1 MAPDADDLRARIES
15 IGAGSTDQMLPL
27 VYAELKQLAERR
39 LRSEPAGQTLHATAL
54 VHEAYLRVLGPDGI
68 DAAGWDGR
76 GHFFAAVAEAMRRI
90 LVDRAR
96 ARGAAKRGGG
106 WKRIDLDLSRVAIDE
121 VPSEF
126 LDLDAA
132 LTRLA
137 AEAPEK
143 AELVRLRFF
152 AGLTLPQVA
161 QLLGISVATA
171 DRRWSYARAWLFA
184 ALEGEL

>member
-1 MAPDADDLRARIES
+1 MPPDADDLRARIES
-15 IGAGSTDQMLPL
+15 IGAGSTDEMVPL
-27 VYAELKQLAERR
+27 VYAELKKLAEQR
-39 LRSEPAGQTLHATAL
+39 LRGEPAKQTLHATAL
-54 VHEAYLRVLGPDGI
+54 VHEAYLRLLGPSGA
-68 DAAGWDGR
+68 DAAEWDGR
-76 GHFFAAVAEAMRRI
+76 GHFFAAAAEAMRRI

-106 WKRIDLDLSRVAIDE
+106 WKRIELDLSRVPIDE
-121 VPSEF
+121 VPSEL
-126 LDLDAA
+126 LDLDDA

-161 QLLGISVATA
+161 QVLGISVSTA
-171 DRRWSYARAWLFA
+171 DRHWSYARAWLFA
-184 ALEGEL
+184 ALGGEI

>member
-1 MAPDADDLRARIES
+1 MPPDVDDLRAKIES
-15 IGAGSTDQMLPL
+15 IGAGSTDQFLPL
-27 VYAELKQLAERR
+27 VYAELKQLAERQ
-39 LRSEPAGQTLHATAL
+39 LRGEAAKQTLHATAL
-54 VHEAYLRVLGPDGI
+54 VHEAYLRVLGPAGA
-68 DAAGWDGR
+68 DAAAWAGR

-106 WKRIDLDLSRVAIDE
+106 WKRIDLDLSRMLLDE
-121 VPSEF
+121 VPFEL

-137 AEAPEK
+137 EESPEK
-143 AELVRLRFF
+143 AELVRLRYF

-161 QLLGISVATA
+161 QVLGISLSTA
-171 DRRWSYARAWLFA
+171 DRHWSYARAWLFA
-184 ALEGEL
+184 ALGGEL